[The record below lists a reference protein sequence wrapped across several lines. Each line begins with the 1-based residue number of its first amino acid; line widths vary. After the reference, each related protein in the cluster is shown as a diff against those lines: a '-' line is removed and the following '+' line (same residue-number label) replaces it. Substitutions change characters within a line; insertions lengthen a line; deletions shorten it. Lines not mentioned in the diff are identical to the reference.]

1 MRCPAHIAL
10 YLSMLVCSAWTAVSC
25 SGDNPAYPRE
35 NLKGTWLVH
44 TWDGTLLDER
54 SWNVLTFSSSGSV
67 TWAGVI
73 TMEDANYQWGD
84 NTLYYDVYCCDL
96 SVYGYFEGLF
106 GHLTSLETEQE
117 YSFIQNEDSLMTLGV
132 ESWKTEGV
140 EMTPE
145 FSQMTMRKLPST
157 YADVDTIAGVWQFNA
172 LDGADYSDYRI
183 QFHSDGMLTVSSR
196 TGENS
201 WHAMGGGGD
210 YFRLYDDFL
219 TLTVYDNEA
228 FGTPSKWDVKC
239 FQIDSISSATG
250 SMAMHSS
257 GRAYTLSFIS
267 SN

>member
-96 SVYGYFEGLF
+96 SVCED
-106 GHLTSLETEQE
+106 LE
-117 YSFIQNEDSLMTLGV
+117 I
-132 ESWKTEGV
+132 KT
-140 EMTPE
+140 
-145 FSQMTMRKLPST
+145 
-157 YADVDTIAGVWQFNA
+157 
-172 LDGADYSDYRI
+172 
-183 QFHSDGMLTVSSR
+183 
-196 TGENS
+196 
-201 WHAMGGGGD
+201 
-210 YFRLYDDFL
+210 
-219 TLTVYDNEA
+219 
-228 FGTPSKWDVKC
+228 
-239 FQIDSISSATG
+239 
-250 SMAMHSS
+250 
-257 GRAYTLSFIS
+257 
-267 SN
+267 